1 MEKHQVFSKVD
12 KILIASACVS
22 LTAGVYELCLL
33 KLLFLPVPFKL
44 GSKLWSF
51 FFHLLTSAYLPEIP
65 ELVCLGIVI
74 FDLPH
79 YFSWS
84 NECFLVILSW
94 LLFSG
99 FFTTDLRLIIPVIF
113 ILTLKHLL
121 IEIQSEK
128 SILDNEIKKAS
139 DENKVF
145 REKLEA
151 YRRFSSPFCSPSTSK
166 RTSQL
171 ITKLKSIH
179 PRVKSART
187 FSESSDIESNSS
199 DNEVD
204 GRARAVPN
212 LNLISGLHNSFM
224 KSNPDQQGITNEDIK
239 EIINSLISQEYLMWN
254 PEKSKVHEVDLVALA
269 KDAKKIYTQSIENL
283 PGSSRSVI
291 KIPKLKLK
299 RIQSIKSMIGVS
311 EKLAEVLEMIGEW
324 DFNCFELI
332 QVTNDPAFEVGMY
345 VFSILGLSERF
356 DIESS
361 ILRNFMTAVERGYNR
376 LNYYHNSIHAADVTA
391 STVFLIQKGLSRCG
405 NLIDLDVF
413 ALIVSAVC
421 HDIGHPGVN
430 NAFLVATS
438 DDLALKYND
447 QSCLENM
454 HTNKA
459 FTIINSENC
468 NITKNL
474 SKADYQRFRK
484 NMVSAILATDL
495 QVHFDK
501 LNEFRSNLEKKLDI
515 SDDKF
520 RIMAIQMCL
529 KCADIGHGAR
539 KLEIHKEWTSLITKE
554 FFRQG
559 ELELRA
565 GIPLS
570 PLCDRS
576 TCVLS
581 KSQVGFLEVLVK
593 PLFKVWEEFV
603 EQNNEDETELE
614 AKICIQNVL
623 ENIEFWDNEFHNIQ
637 QGRPVFFLDDRPPPL
652 SN

>member
-1 MEKHQVFSKVD
+1 MEKLEALQKFDKV
-12 KILIASACVS
+12 LLLSALVS
-22 LTAGVYELCLL
+22 LVSGSFELVLL
-33 KLLFLPVPFKL
+33 KLLFQPIPMSLH
-44 GSKLWSF
+44 SKWPSF
-51 FFHLLTSAYLPEIP
+51 FFHILSTSYLPLIP
-65 ELVCLGIVI
+65 EQTCLGLSI
-74 FDLPH
+74 FDLPSTS
-79 YFSWS
+79 FK
-84 NECFLVILSW
+84 NEFFFIMISW
-94 LLFSG
+94 LFFSG
-99 FFTTDLRLIIPVIF
+99 FLSSDPTSIIPLLF
-113 ILTLKHLL
+113 ILSLRHLL
-121 IEIQSEK
+121 QSVHSEK
-128 SILDNEIKKAS
+128 LNLDKEIKKSS
-139 DENKVF
+139 DENKTF

-151 YRRFSSPFCSPSTSK
+151 YRRFSSPYHSASTSK
-166 RTSQL
+166 RTSHL
-171 ITKLKSIH
+171 ISKLKSIH

-187 FSESSDIESNSS
+187 FTESSDVESNSS

-204 GRARAVPN
+204 GRARLVPN
-212 LNLISGLHNSFM
+212 LGLVSGLRNSFLN
-224 KSNPDQQGITNEDIK
+224 SSPEHPGITNDDIK
-239 EIINSLISQEYLMWN
+239 EIINTLISQEYLMWN
-254 PEKSKVHEVDLVALA
+254 PEKSKAHEVDLIALA

-299 RIQSIKSMIGVS
+299 RIQSIRSMIEVS
-311 EKLAEVLEMIGEW
+311 EKLSEALEMIGEW
-324 DFNCFELI
+324 DFNCFSLI
-332 QVTNDPAFEVGMY
+332 QVTKDPAFEVGLY
-345 VFSILGLSERF
+345 VFTILGLSDRF
-356 DIESS
+356 QIDTS
-361 ILRNFMTAVERGYNR
+361 ILRNFMTAVETAYNR

-413 ALIVSAVC
+413 ALIVSAIC

-447 QSCLENM
+447 ASCLENM

-459 FTIINSENC
+459 FTIINSESC

-501 LNEFRSNLEKKLDI
+501 LNEFRTNLEKKLDI

-559 ELELRA
+559 ELEA
-565 GIPLS
+565 QHGIPVS
-570 PLCDRS
+570 PLCDRNA
-576 TCVLS
+576 CVLS

-603 EQNNEDETELE
+603 EQNNEDDSELE
-614 AKICIQNVL
+614 VKICIQNIL
-623 ENIEFWDNEFHNIQ
+623 ENIEFWDNEFHNLQ
-637 QGRPVFFLDDRPPPL
+637 QGLPIFTLDNRPPPL